1 LKQSNDA
8 MSEGRFTIPTR
19 VYLAPEQREKLL
31 LLTREH
37 DLDLPELLT
46 ELLASFLDHLPEYEH
61 ASTPADGE
69 SEDDIQLRQR
79 RAEVR
84 RLRAR
89 VVAGEDTTNAWL
101 GDYIADLESEIG
113 RLEAGQ

>member
-1 LKQSNDA
+1 
-8 MSEGRFTIPTR
+8 M
-19 VYLAPEQREKLL
+19 APEQREKLL

-46 ELLASFLDHLPEYEH
+46 ELLASFLDHLPEYES
-61 ASTPADGE
+61 ASTPAASE
-69 SEDDIQLRQR
+69 SEADTQLRQR

-101 GDYIADLESEIG
+101 GEYIADLESEID
-113 RLEAGQ
+113 RLEAEQ